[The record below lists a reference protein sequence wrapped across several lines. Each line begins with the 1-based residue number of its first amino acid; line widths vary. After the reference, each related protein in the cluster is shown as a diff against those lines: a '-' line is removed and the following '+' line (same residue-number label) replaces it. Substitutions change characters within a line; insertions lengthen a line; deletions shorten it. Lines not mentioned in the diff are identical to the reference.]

1 MPCSVDNLGII
12 TNTFGNDIVIGVECI
27 FTWYWIADFC
37 AERNINFALGHALYM
52 AAIYKGKTKSD
63 KIDSEKIAN
72 MLQGGFFPV
81 AYAYPKQNRAVR
93 DLLRRR
99 LYYVRQKAELS
110 VDLQNTNHQY
120 NINEPLIASKI
131 ATKKYRDTMILIFT
145 ILVIIYYYFTK
156 QTYINIKKLNS
167 RDSEKK
173 ITLTYAS
180 FIGTLLVLISGIIFL
195 SIVILDENI
204 EVEIAFN

>member
-1 MPCSVDNLGII
+1 MEDNLDRLKEIKDENIVWIIYIGII
-12 TNTFGNDIVIGVECI
+12 ILSYYANYKEVKYILYNDE
-27 FTWYWIADFC
+27 
-37 AERNINFALGHALYM
+37 
-52 AAIYKGKTKSD
+52 KS
-63 KIDSEKIAN
+63 
-72 MLQGGFFPV
+72 
-81 AYAYPKQNRAVR
+81 R
-93 DLLRRR
+93 
-99 LYYVRQKAELS
+99 
-110 VDLQNTNHQY
+110 
-120 NINEPLIASKI
+120 
-131 ATKKYRDTMILIFT
+131 KKYQDTMILIFT

>member
-1 MPCSVDNLGII
+1 MEDNLDRLKEIKDENIVWIIYIGII
-12 TNTFGNDIVIGVECI
+12 ILSYYANYKEVKYILYNDE
-27 FTWYWIADFC
+27 
-37 AERNINFALGHALYM
+37 
-52 AAIYKGKTKSD
+52 KS
-63 KIDSEKIAN
+63 
-72 MLQGGFFPV
+72 
-81 AYAYPKQNRAVR
+81 R
-93 DLLRRR
+93 
-99 LYYVRQKAELS
+99 
-110 VDLQNTNHQY
+110 
-120 NINEPLIASKI
+120 
-131 ATKKYRDTMILIFT
+131 KKYRDTMILIFT

-173 ITLTYAS
+173 MTLTYAS

>member
-1 MPCSVDNLGII
+1 MEDNLDRLKEIKDENIVWIIYIGII
-12 TNTFGNDIVIGVECI
+12 ILSYYANYKKVKYILYNDE
-27 FTWYWIADFC
+27 
-37 AERNINFALGHALYM
+37 
-52 AAIYKGKTKSD
+52 KS
-63 KIDSEKIAN
+63 
-72 MLQGGFFPV
+72 
-81 AYAYPKQNRAVR
+81 R
-93 DLLRRR
+93 
-99 LYYVRQKAELS
+99 
-110 VDLQNTNHQY
+110 
-120 NINEPLIASKI
+120 
-131 ATKKYRDTMILIFT
+131 KKYQDTMILIFT

>member
-1 MPCSVDNLGII
+1 MEDNLDRLKEIKDENIVWIIYIGII
-12 TNTFGNDIVIGVECI
+12 ILSYYANSKEVKYILYNDE
-27 FTWYWIADFC
+27 
-37 AERNINFALGHALYM
+37 
-52 AAIYKGKTKSD
+52 KS
-63 KIDSEKIAN
+63 
-72 MLQGGFFPV
+72 
-81 AYAYPKQNRAVR
+81 R
-93 DLLRRR
+93 
-99 LYYVRQKAELS
+99 
-110 VDLQNTNHQY
+110 
-120 NINEPLIASKI
+120 
-131 ATKKYRDTMILIFT
+131 KKYRDTMILIFT

>member
-1 MPCSVDNLGII
+1 MEDKLDKLKEIKDENIVWIIYIGII
-12 TNTFGNDIVIGVECI
+12 ILSYYANYKEVKYILYNDE
-27 FTWYWIADFC
+27 
-37 AERNINFALGHALYM
+37 
-52 AAIYKGKTKSD
+52 KS
-63 KIDSEKIAN
+63 
-72 MLQGGFFPV
+72 
-81 AYAYPKQNRAVR
+81 R
-93 DLLRRR
+93 
-99 LYYVRQKAELS
+99 
-110 VDLQNTNHQY
+110 
-120 NINEPLIASKI
+120 
-131 ATKKYRDTMILIFT
+131 KKYRDTMILIFT

>member
-1 MPCSVDNLGII
+1 MEDNLDRLKEIKDENIVWIIYIGII
-12 TNTFGNDIVIGVECI
+12 ILSYYANYKEVKYILYNDE
-27 FTWYWIADFC
+27 
-37 AERNINFALGHALYM
+37 
-52 AAIYKGKTKSD
+52 KS
-63 KIDSEKIAN
+63 
-72 MLQGGFFPV
+72 
-81 AYAYPKQNRAVR
+81 R
-93 DLLRRR
+93 
-99 LYYVRQKAELS
+99 
-110 VDLQNTNHQY
+110 
-120 NINEPLIASKI
+120 
-131 ATKKYRDTMILIFT
+131 KKYQDTIILIFT

>member
-1 MPCSVDNLGII
+1 MEDNLDRLKEIKDENIVWIIYIGII
-12 TNTFGNDIVIGVECI
+12 ILSYYANYKEVKYILYNDE
-27 FTWYWIADFC
+27 
-37 AERNINFALGHALYM
+37 
-52 AAIYKGKTKSD
+52 KS
-63 KIDSEKIAN
+63 
-72 MLQGGFFPV
+72 
-81 AYAYPKQNRAVR
+81 R
-93 DLLRRR
+93 
-99 LYYVRQKAELS
+99 
-110 VDLQNTNHQY
+110 
-120 NINEPLIASKI
+120 
-131 ATKKYRDTMILIFT
+131 KKYQDTMILIFT

-156 QTYINIKKLNS
+156 HTYINIKKLNS

>member
-1 MPCSVDNLGII
+1 MEDNLDRLKEIKDENIVWIIYIGII
-12 TNTFGNDIVIGVECI
+12 ILSYYANYKEVKYILYNDE
-27 FTWYWIADFC
+27 
-37 AERNINFALGHALYM
+37 
-52 AAIYKGKTKSD
+52 KS
-63 KIDSEKIAN
+63 
-72 MLQGGFFPV
+72 
-81 AYAYPKQNRAVR
+81 R
-93 DLLRRR
+93 
-99 LYYVRQKAELS
+99 
-110 VDLQNTNHQY
+110 
-120 NINEPLIASKI
+120 
-131 ATKKYRDTMILIFT
+131 KKYRDTMILIFT

>member
-1 MPCSVDNLGII
+1 MEDNLDRLKEIKDENIVWIIYIGII
-12 TNTFGNDIVIGVECI
+12 ILSYYANYKEVKYILYNDE
-27 FTWYWIADFC
+27 
-37 AERNINFALGHALYM
+37 
-52 AAIYKGKTKSD
+52 KS
-63 KIDSEKIAN
+63 
-72 MLQGGFFPV
+72 
-81 AYAYPKQNRAVR
+81 R
-93 DLLRRR
+93 
-99 LYYVRQKAELS
+99 
-110 VDLQNTNHQY
+110 
-120 NINEPLIASKI
+120 
-131 ATKKYRDTMILIFT
+131 KKYRDIMILIFT

>member
-1 MPCSVDNLGII
+1 MEDNLDRLKEIKDENIVWIIYIGII
-12 TNTFGNDIVIGVECI
+12 ILSYYANYKEVKYILYNDE
-27 FTWYWIADFC
+27 
-37 AERNINFALGHALYM
+37 
-52 AAIYKGKTKSD
+52 KS
-63 KIDSEKIAN
+63 
-72 MLQGGFFPV
+72 
-81 AYAYPKQNRAVR
+81 R
-93 DLLRRR
+93 
-99 LYYVRQKAELS
+99 
-110 VDLQNTNHQY
+110 
-120 NINEPLIASKI
+120 
-131 ATKKYRDTMILIFT
+131 KKYRDTMILIFT

-195 SIVILDENI
+195 SIVILDEEI

>member
-1 MPCSVDNLGII
+1 MKDNLDRLKEIKDENIVWIIYIGII
-12 TNTFGNDIVIGVECI
+12 ILSYYANSKEVKYILYNDE
-27 FTWYWIADFC
+27 
-37 AERNINFALGHALYM
+37 
-52 AAIYKGKTKSD
+52 KS
-63 KIDSEKIAN
+63 
-72 MLQGGFFPV
+72 
-81 AYAYPKQNRAVR
+81 R
-93 DLLRRR
+93 
-99 LYYVRQKAELS
+99 
-110 VDLQNTNHQY
+110 
-120 NINEPLIASKI
+120 
-131 ATKKYRDTMILIFT
+131 KKYRDTMILIFT

>member
-1 MPCSVDNLGII
+1 MEDNLDRLKEIKDENIVWIIYIGII
-12 TNTFGNDIVIGVECI
+12 ILSYYANYKEVKYILNNDE
-27 FTWYWIADFC
+27 
-37 AERNINFALGHALYM
+37 
-52 AAIYKGKTKSD
+52 KS
-63 KIDSEKIAN
+63 
-72 MLQGGFFPV
+72 
-81 AYAYPKQNRAVR
+81 R
-93 DLLRRR
+93 
-99 LYYVRQKAELS
+99 
-110 VDLQNTNHQY
+110 
-120 NINEPLIASKI
+120 
-131 ATKKYRDTMILIFT
+131 KKYQDTKILIFT

>member
-1 MPCSVDNLGII
+1 MEDNLDRLKEIKDENIVWIIYIGII
-12 TNTFGNDIVIGVECI
+12 ILSYYANYKEVKYILYNDE
-27 FTWYWIADFC
+27 
-37 AERNINFALGHALYM
+37 
-52 AAIYKGKTKSD
+52 KS
-63 KIDSEKIAN
+63 
-72 MLQGGFFPV
+72 
-81 AYAYPKQNRAVR
+81 R
-93 DLLRRR
+93 
-99 LYYVRQKAELS
+99 
-110 VDLQNTNHQY
+110 
-120 NINEPLIASKI
+120 
-131 ATKKYRDTMILIFT
+131 KKYRDTMILIFT

-195 SIVILDENI
+195 FIVILDENI

>member
-1 MPCSVDNLGII
+1 MKDNLDRLKEIKDENIVWIIYIGII
-12 TNTFGNDIVIGVECI
+12 ILSYYANYKEVKYILYNDE
-27 FTWYWIADFC
+27 
-37 AERNINFALGHALYM
+37 
-52 AAIYKGKTKSD
+52 KS
-63 KIDSEKIAN
+63 
-72 MLQGGFFPV
+72 
-81 AYAYPKQNRAVR
+81 R
-93 DLLRRR
+93 
-99 LYYVRQKAELS
+99 
-110 VDLQNTNHQY
+110 
-120 NINEPLIASKI
+120 
-131 ATKKYRDTMILIFT
+131 KKYRDTMILIFT

>member
-1 MPCSVDNLGII
+1 MDNIYSII
-12 TNTFGNDIVIGVECI
+12 ILSYYANYKEVKYILYNDE
-27 FTWYWIADFC
+27 
-37 AERNINFALGHALYM
+37 
-52 AAIYKGKTKSD
+52 KS
-63 KIDSEKIAN
+63 
-72 MLQGGFFPV
+72 
-81 AYAYPKQNRAVR
+81 R
-93 DLLRRR
+93 
-99 LYYVRQKAELS
+99 
-110 VDLQNTNHQY
+110 
-120 NINEPLIASKI
+120 
-131 ATKKYRDTMILIFT
+131 KKYRDTMILIFT

-173 ITLTYAS
+173 ITLTYAT